1 MLFGYS
7 LVLASE
13 DKELLEV
20 QRRVLRDAGVD
31 NERIYADH
39 GPSQENFDDCLQALK
54 AGDTLVV
61 WRIDRLARGLRHFV
75 GLIPE
80 LMDRGVGVRILTGA
94 GAAIDT
100 AGKDKAQVASFFA
113 ALAELEEGMT
123 ARYAPRAEAVQADA
137 NFMRRGS
144 GRMKLTPVQ
153 IRAIQLAVKNP
164 KTNITELCALYGISR
179 TTLYRYVTP
188 DGELRPNGLKILM
201 QQEHGEPIEAV
212 EAAAETLLSPVVPPT
227 PAEVAPAERFVHRQR
242 FLIASLVILALNA
255 LVNGVMVMQ
264 NMRPAAVNLY
274 LPGLFGVV
282 LITSMFVTRDR
293 SIWARMAWALI
304 IPEVGALVSFTFLSM
319 FFWHELGYFG
329 SPKGVEPWLMAA
341 TVTPLAMAKVWRI
354 SLLLVSYCGIDW
366 FLFPPKQPKPEA
378 PAQTSAA

>member
-1 MLFGYS
+1 MLFGYT
-7 LVLASE
+7 LVLPSE
-13 DKELLEV
+13 NKDMLDV
-20 QRRVLRDAGVD
+20 QRRALRDAGVD
-31 NERIYADH
+31 DEHIYNDQGLDH
-39 GPSQENFDDCLQALK
+39 GNLDACLQALK
-54 AGDTLVV
+54 PGDTLVV
-61 WRIDRLARGLRHFV
+61 WRIDRLARGLRHLV
-75 GLIPE
+75 NLIPD
-80 LMDRGVGVRILTGA
+80 LTQRDIGLKILTGH

-100 AGKDKAQVASFFA
+100 AGKNREQVVGFFA
-113 ALAELEEGMT
+113 ALSELEARMA
-123 ARYAPRAEAVQADA
+123 ARYAPRAEAAAFETNSV
-137 NFMRRGS
+137 RRGS

-201 QQEHGEPIEAV
+201 QHDHGEPIEEA
-212 EAAAETLLSPVVPPT
+212 EAAAEALLPPIVPPT
-227 PAEVAPAERFVHRQR
+227 PAEVPASDKFLHRQR
-242 FLIASLVILALNA
+242 FLIASLVILALNT
-255 LVNGVMVMQ
+255 LVNGLMVLH

-282 LITSMFVTRDR
+282 LITSMFVTKDQ
-293 SIWARMAWALI
+293 SIWARLAWAVV
-304 IPEVGALVSFTFLSM
+304 IPEVGALVSYTFLSM

-341 TVTPLAMAKVWRI
+341 TVTPLAIAKVWRI

-366 FLFPPKQPKPEA
+366 FLFPPKQA
-378 PAQTSAA
+378 NTTSSSSAAA